1 MTATNN
7 PLPRLRPNHRKILEA
22 VLYLINEAEQRKIY
36 VTEYDLVK
44 SIFVADVAHL
54 NQYARPIT
62 FDNFVAMEYGP
73 VPSATRDVLQP
84 EYNPL
89 FQYSDEQ
96 WPLWTRER
104 SPEDGAS
111 AYRFVKPRRRA
122 NLRVLSETDVHAL
135 SEALSVVKSLKFAG
149 VKKETHKHPAYTDAW
164 ARRGDKKVADMD
176 YAKLLDAED
185 DELIEDLIFSSK

>member
-1 MTATNN
+1 MATTK
-7 PLPRLRPNHRKILEA
+7 PLPRLRPNYRKILEA
-22 VLYLINEAEQRKIY
+22 ILYLVNEAERRKTS
-36 VTEYDLVK
+36 VTEYDIVK

-62 FDNFVAMEYGP
+62 FDNFVAMEHGP
-73 VPSATRDVLQP
+73 VPSATRNVLQP
-84 EYNPL
+84 DFNPL
-89 FQYSDEQ
+89 FHYGEEQ

-111 AYRFVKPRRRA
+111 AYKFVNARRRE

-149 VKKETHKHPAYTDAW
+149 VRNETHKHPAYTEAW
-164 ARRGDKKVADMD
+164 ARRGDKKAADMD
-176 YAKLLDAED
+176 YTKLLDAED
-185 DELIEDLIFSSK
+185 NELIEDLIFSSK